1 MQGPGWPALGTEPM
15 DLVTTPPAPA
25 RDARQRDAPV
35 VPRMPAARR
44 TGFFRSRPP
53 AWTERDGIVRD
64 GKKKDKSIGI
74 GHTAKMAVPI

>member
-1 MQGPGWPALGTEPM
+1 
-15 DLVTTPPAPA
+15 
-25 RDARQRDAPV
+25 
-35 VPRMPAARR
+35 MPAARR

-74 GHTAKMAVPI
+74 GHAAKMAVPI